1 MTLQEVQRKLDVQYQ
16 VLSTSVNPRKRREA
30 FDELRKLKQ
39 QEFLMLREQQQLSD
53 DECKP

>member
-1 MTLQEVQRKLDVQYQ
+1 MTLQDVQRKLDVQYQ
-16 VLSTSVNPRKRREA
+16 VLSTSINPKKRRDA

-39 QEFLMLREQQQLSD
+39 QEFLLLREQQQLDD